1 MACGCLMC
9 DSQRERFNRLSSIIS
24 NVMDG
29 MPFEEAST
37 KAGFTP
43 EEAKKAFKTEVL
55 PMNAE
60 AYRIIAEKLGW

>member
-1 MACGCLMC
+1 MACGCFMC
-9 DSQRERFNRLSSIIS
+9 DSQRERFNLLSSIIS
-24 NVMDG
+24 KVMDG

-37 KAGFTP
+37 EEGFTP
-43 EEAKKAFKTEVL
+43 EEAKKAFETEVL